1 MSLISTDFA
10 EKNLKEFKIIDASW
24 HLPTENR
31 DPYLEYKE
39 SHIPNSV
46 FFDLDNTSEKNTD
59 LPHMLPSEDQW
70 SKSISKLGISNN
82 DKILIYDNSRL
93 YSACRC
99 WFSLLYFGHDIGKLY
114 ILNGGLKKWKQEN
127 KALTDEKTNI
137 VTSNYKAIKKENY
150 VFNMSQ
156 INENIEIRKFHL

>member
-82 DKILIYDNSRL
+82 DKILIYDKTSVLQLQTERFDTVINIEKVHQIITNLCVFNVKQDGLEIIEYADDVDRKQIEE
-93 YSACRC
+93 ATEA
-99 WFSLLYFGHDIGKLY
+99 K
-114 ILNGGLKKWKQEN
+114 ILN
-127 KALTDEKTNI
+127 
-137 VTSNYKAIKKENY
+137 
-150 VFNMSQ
+150 
-156 INENIEIRKFHL
+156 

>member
-99 WFSLLYFGHDIGKLY
+99 WFSLLYFGHDIGLSL
-114 ILNGGLKKWKQEN
+114 IH
-127 KALTDEKTNI
+127 I
-137 VTSNYKAIKKENY
+137 
-150 VFNMSQ
+150 
-156 INENIEIRKFHL
+156 

>member
-1 MSLISTDFA
+1 MQGRGISSKISYEKSMSLISTDFA

-59 LPHMLPSEDQW
+59 LPH
-70 SKSISKLGISNN
+70 I
-82 DKILIYDNSRL
+82 
-93 YSACRC
+93 C
-99 WFSLLYFGHDIGKLY
+99 LLY
-114 ILNGGLKKWKQEN
+114 
-127 KALTDEKTNI
+127 
-137 VTSNYKAIKKENY
+137 TSP
-150 VFNMSQ
+150 SP
-156 INENIEIRKFHL
+156 RD

>member
-10 EKNLKEFKIIDASW
+10 EKNLKEFKIIDATW

-82 DKILIYDNSRL
+82 DKILIYDNSRSVSYTHL
-93 YSACRC
+93 TLPTIYS
-99 WFSLLYFGHDIGKLY
+99 
-114 ILNGGLKKWKQEN
+114 
-127 KALTDEKTNI
+127 
-137 VTSNYKAIKKENY
+137 V
-150 VFNMSQ
+150 
-156 INENIEIRKFHL
+156 